1 MRSLPYTVV
10 TKPTGAACNLD
21 CTYCFFLS
29 KELLYDHGSQMMST
43 ETLETYLKAYL
54 EGQPDGP
61 VTVIWQGGEPTLR
74 GLDFYRLAVELT
86 EKYRRPTQQVSHSMQ
101 TNGTLLNDEWCE
113 FLKENNFLVGIS
125 IDGPK
130 DIHDS
135 FRVNKA
141 GRGSFNQ
148 VVRGW
153 NLLQKHG
160 VDTNILCTLHAANE
174 GRGAEVYRFF
184 TRELGAQFLQF
195 IPIVERVPE
204 QYLPLA
210 EPGWSTERKRHLLYK
225 QEGDAVTSRSITTAG
240 LGEFLRDVFD
250 EWIKVD
256 VGRVFVQ
263 HFDSML
269 GNLFNQ
275 PSVCVHSPT
284 CGMALAIELNGDVY
298 SCDHYVEP
306 DYLLGNVTRGEK
318 FQDMLR
324 SDFQRHFRE
333 SKYTSLPT
341 KCLKCPV
348 RRFCHG
354 GCPKDRFI
362 EDGDGGYNL
371 NYLCDGYF
379 DFFTYAKPW
388 IMGMGRLLRM
398 GREAKDIMD
407 PQVAGRVVPKV
418 K

>member
-29 KELLYDHGSQMMST
+29 KELLYDHGSQMMSP

-74 GLDFYRLAVELT
+74 GLDFYRLAVELA

-141 GRGSFNQ
+141 GRGSFDQ

-174 GRGAEVYRFF
+174 GRGAEVYHFF
-184 TRELGAQFLQF
+184 TRELGAEFLQF

-204 QYLPLA
+204 KYLPLA
-210 EPGWSTERKRHLLYK
+210 EQGWSTDRKRRLLYK
-225 QEGDAVTSRSITTAG
+225 QEGDTVTSRSITPAG
-240 LGEFLRDVFD
+240 FDEFLRDVFD
-250 EWIKVD
+250 EWIKAD

-284 CGMALAIELNGDVY
+284 CGMALAIEHNGDVY

-318 FQDMLR
+318 FQDILR
-324 SDFQRHFRE
+324 SDFQRRFGE